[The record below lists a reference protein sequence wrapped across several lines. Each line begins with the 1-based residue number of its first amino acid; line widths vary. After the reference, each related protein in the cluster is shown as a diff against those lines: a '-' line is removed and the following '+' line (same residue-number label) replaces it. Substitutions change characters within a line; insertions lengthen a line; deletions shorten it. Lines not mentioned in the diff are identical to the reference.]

1 MATIA
6 EIMKA
11 NQTEIISLMI
21 INRTKCLELIDNL
34 MNLKTLMGKIDKG
47 YNNKLSK
54 VGKIKRITRKVLDET
69 KTEMIEEKE
78 EN

>member
-34 MNLKTLMGKIDKG
+34 MNLKTLMGKIDKDIII
-47 YNNKLSK
+47 NCQK
-54 VGKIKRITRKVLDET
+54 
-69 KTEMIEEKE
+69 
-78 EN
+78 

>member
-54 VGKIKRITRKVLDET
+54 VGKIKKNNKKSIR
-69 KTEMIEEKE
+69 
-78 EN
+78 

>member
-1 MATIA
+1 M
-6 EIMKA
+6 
-11 NQTEIISLMI
+11 S
-21 INRTKCLELIDNL
+21 ELIDNL

-54 VGKIKRITRKVLDET
+54 LGKIKRITRKVLDET